1 MLFWSIS
8 ISSFWVSTYVMECG
22 RIFHAN
28 DSSFHWW
35 FCMTERERE
44 NFQSSGVN
52 HQAERSECMK
62 EFSLFIAES
71 SRARTHILNHQQR
84 KLSHEWITNCIASS
98 ESDLWA
104 AMKVFHWCKIFLQLT
119 LMYTTTMWDVDDDS
133 TLKSGRRGKN
143 EAAEN

>member
-1 MLFWSIS
+1 MKHINIIVLSEYICDGMWKDFSCEWQFIS
-8 ISSFWVSTYVMECG
+8 LMIL
-22 RIFHAN
+22 H
-28 DSSFHWW
+28 D
-35 FCMTERERE
+35 RERE